1 VREGPCGGAWES
13 RIVGRVF
20 ALVIFD
26 CDGVLVDSEPISNRV
41 LAQAITEVGLPMTT
55 EESMATFMGRRWEDS
70 LERIEARLGQPLPP
84 GFSDSYRAR
93 RDAALAA
100 ELQPIPGVADAI
112 ARIPL
117 ERCVASSGA
126 PEKIRFT
133 LGHTGL
139 LELFEGRIFSAHE
152 VEHGKPAPDLFLHAA
167 ASMRVEP
174 ARCAVVE
181 DTLVGI
187 EAAVAAG
194 MAAFGLCGHFDAET
208 ITAAGARPFQAMAEL
223 PGLLG
228 FGA

>member
-1 VREGPCGGAWES
+1 LES
-13 RIVGRVF
+13 PIVDRVL

-41 LAQAITEVGLPMTT
+41 LAQAITEIGLPTTT

-70 LERIEARLGQPLPP
+70 LERIEARLGRPLPP
-84 GFSDSYRAR
+84 GFSDSYRDR
-93 RDAALAA
+93 RDAALSA
-100 ELQPIPGVADAI
+100 ELQPVPGIAEAI
-112 ARIPL
+112 ARIPV

-126 PEKIRFT
+126 PEKTRFT

-139 LELFEGRIFSAHE
+139 LHLFEGRIFSAHE

-167 ASMRVEP
+167 ATMGVEP

-181 DTLVGI
+181 DTEVGI

-194 MAAFGLCGHFDAET
+194 MAAFGFCGHFDAEAIAT
-208 ITAAGARPFQAMAEL
+208 AGATPFATMAEL

-228 FGA
+228 FSA